1 MVRTTAVL
9 FALVLLPL
17 TLLAQQGQNNN
28 LAGAII
34 NARQKNAA
42 MLQNYN
48 WNSRTELDKDG
59 NMQDIRIELVT
70 LGPGGQPQ
78 RQMLNDQP
86 GQLPGGFF
94 RKRIAEDQRKKA
106 EKYVKELVPLVEQY
120 TLPTPGAVFNFISS
134 AQVQPITG
142 PNGQSQLQITG
153 NGVVSPGD
161 NFSMTFNGANLQ
173 PISAQITTQYD
184 GAPIT
189 ITATFRTMQSGLNHL
204 QYATVTAP
212 DKNLT
217 LNIHNYD
224 YSSNN

>member
-1 MVRTTAVL
+1 MIRTTAIL
-9 FALVLLPL
+9 LALALLPL

-94 RKRIAEDQRKKA
+94 RKRIAETSTRNCASAASVGARPSPAARHWRRLIPAKFIELNTKPASQR
-106 EKYVKELVPLVEQY
+106 V
-120 TLPTPGAVFNFISS
+120 
-134 AQVQPITG
+134 
-142 PNGQSQLQITG
+142 
-153 NGVVSPGD
+153 GD
-161 NFSMTFNGANLQ
+161 RCKS
-173 PISAQITTQYD
+173 II
-184 GAPIT
+184 
-189 ITATFRTMQSGLNHL
+189 
-204 QYATVTAP
+204 
-212 DKNLT
+212 
-217 LNIHNYD
+217 
-224 YSSNN
+224 